1 MGSLPENK
9 TELLAVSFSLSRE
22 NKVFCPSPAS
32 VEEES
37 SLVESEKKKR
47 IETLVENIRMFFRVY
62 GLVICRPTIAA
73 IPG

>member
-9 TELLAVSFSLSRE
+9 TELLAVSFSFSRG

-37 SLVESEKKKR
+37 SLVAESEKKKKR

-62 GLVICRPTIAA
+62 SHL
-73 IPG
+73 